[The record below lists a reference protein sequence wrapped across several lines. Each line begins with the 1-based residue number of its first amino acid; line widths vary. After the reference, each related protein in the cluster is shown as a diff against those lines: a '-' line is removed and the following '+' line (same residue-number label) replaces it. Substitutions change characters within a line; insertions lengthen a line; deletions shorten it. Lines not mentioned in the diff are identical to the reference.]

1 MSARDR
7 LRDAVEAHLGA
18 QAVSDDEQARREYG
32 TDALLR
38 GATADLVVWPSSTA
52 DVQWLVQQA
61 QVARMPIVPRGAGT
75 GYTGGAVPTSGGIVL
90 SFERMNRILALDVS
104 DQVAVVQPGVIT
116 ADLQRAAEAAGL
128 WYPPDPASLQRSS
141 IGGNIAECAGGPRA
155 VKYGTTRRYVLALE
169 VVLASGAVI
178 RTGSRAVKNVVGYD
192 LTQLLVGS
200 EGTLGVIT
208 EATMRLVPRP
218 AHVATLQVATVD
230 IDAAVAVVDA
240 ITAAGVTPATIELID
255 AGSLRAAERHVGRA
269 LAPAGTGALLIIE
282 VDGTEG
288 GVRDEAQLIRYA
300 AQQAQ
305 PLGIDV
311 ACDAP
316 TREAL
321 WEVRRSMSY
330 ALRASAPRKINHD
343 VSVPR
348 GRLGELYRC
357 IATLER
363 THGLW
368 MPSFGHAGDGNIH
381 VNIMIDPADA
391 DAVARAERAT
401 GELFAAV
408 VSMQGSISGE
418 HGIGFSKA
426 RYLPLELSP
435 EVVALMQ
442 RVKTAFD
449 PEGIL
454 NPGKIWPD
462 APLPER

>member
-7 LRDAVEAHLGA
+7 LRDAVAAHLGA

-38 GATADLVVWPSSTA
+38 GTTADLVVWPSSTA

-200 EGTLGVIT
+200 EGTLGIIT

-255 AGSLRAAERHVGRA
+255 AGSLRAAERHVGRV

-288 GVRDEAQLIRYA
+288 GVRDEAQLIRHA

-311 ACDAP
+311 AYDAP

-321 WEVRRSMSY
+321 WEARRSMSY